1 MVPWIILVAVLLLL
15 VALPV
20 SIYNGLVR
28 RRNGI
33 ANAQGAIDAVLK
45 QRFDLLPNLVETVK
59 RYAAH
64 ETGLFAGVVALRKG
78 KNSYGE
84 LSADEKNAFDSGFG
98 TGLRNFYAVAE
109 NYPDLKASDN
119 FLHLQRTLNELEEQ
133 LSAARR
139 TYNAVVTDY
148 NNAVQVF
155 PSSVI
160 AGLFGFRPGRVL
172 ETPAEERGVPDVGN
186 LFGDNRC
193 GRQ

>member
-1 MVPWIILVAVLLLL
+1 MVPWIILAAVLLLL

-172 ETPAEERGVPDVGN
+172 ETPAEEHGVPDVGN

>member
-1 MVPWIILVAVLLLL
+1 M
-15 VALPV
+15 
-20 SIYNGLVR
+20 
-28 RRNGI
+28 
-33 ANAQGAIDAVLK
+33 
-45 QRFDLLPNLVETVK
+45 
-59 RYAAH
+59 
-64 ETGLFAGVVALRKG
+64 
-78 KNSYGE
+78 
-84 LSADEKNAFDSGFG
+84 
-98 TGLRNFYAVAE
+98 AE

>member
-1 MVPWIILVAVLLLL
+1 MVPWIILAAVLLLL

-84 LSADEKNAFDSGFG
+84 LSADEKTRSTAVSG
-98 TGLRNFYAVAE
+98 
-109 NYPDLKASDN
+109 
-119 FLHLQRTLNELEEQ
+119 
-133 LSAARR
+133 
-139 TYNAVVTDY
+139 
-148 NNAVQVF
+148 
-155 PSSVI
+155 
-160 AGLFGFRPGRVL
+160 
-172 ETPAEERGVPDVGN
+172 PA
-186 LFGDNRC
+186 C
-193 GRQ
+193 GISMPWPKIIPT